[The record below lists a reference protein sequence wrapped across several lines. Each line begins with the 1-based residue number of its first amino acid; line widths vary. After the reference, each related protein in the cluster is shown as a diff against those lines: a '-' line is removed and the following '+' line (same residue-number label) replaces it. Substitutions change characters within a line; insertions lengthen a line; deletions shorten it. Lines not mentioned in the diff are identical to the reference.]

1 MFRARRFPLRLI
13 AWLLWAVVASP
24 VVQAQSNRLFP
35 SKVPQDSSALR
46 GGSAPRRT
54 PPPSRP
60 DTVALPYN
68 MVWGDSTTR
77 LASLFAGVGAT
88 ITNKKT
94 ENGVETWTV
103 QGLLAANL
111 QASLFRFSSGQ
122 LAALEFDYGNP
133 DWDTAK
139 YNDQMGQFRR
149 LLDAKCEAPGEMIS
163 RRTEEPPDDKGVR
176 QSLMGYQWKR
186 GDTLV
191 QLFYFSAEDPA
202 NKALTF
208 RNISLHYYYQDP
220 NPPNPADL
228 ALPENTNADPNA
240 STLFGGK
247 APANTAVDGNT
258 PGPAPA
264 PEATPAPT
272 PVMPWEYDPDVA
284 PSPSPTPTPVPMRG
298 KKGRRP
304 VAPPGGDPLP
314 E

>member
-1 MFRARRFPLRLI
+1 MRRARFPLWLI
-13 AWLLWAVVASP
+13 APLLCCAAACPAVH
-24 VVQAQSNRLFP
+24 AQGNRLFP
-35 SKVPQDSSALR
+35 SKAPQDSSALR
-46 GGSAPRRT
+46 NGSAPRRT

-94 ENGVETWTV
+94 ENGVETWSV

-111 QASLFRFSSGQ
+111 QSSLFRFSSGQ

-133 DWDTAK
+133 DWDLAK

-163 RRTEEPPDDKGVR
+163 RKTEEPPDEKGVK

-220 NPPNPADL
+220 NPPAPADV
-228 ALPENTNADPNA
+228 ALPENANTDPNA

-247 APANTAVDGNT
+247 TPAGAPVESGAPA
-258 PGPAPA
+258 PGPA

-272 PVMPWEYDPDVA
+272 PVLPWEVDPDVA
-284 PSPSPTPTPVPMRG
+284 PSPSPTPTPVPTRG
-298 KKGRRP
+298 NKGRRP
-304 VAPPGGDPLP
+304 AAPSDGDPLP

>member
-1 MFRARRFPLRLI
+1 M
-13 AWLLWAVVASP
+13 VD
-24 VVQAQSNRLFP
+24 AQSNRLFP
-35 SKVPQDSSALR
+35 SKVPPDSSALR
-46 GGSAPRRT
+46 YGAAPRRT
-54 PPPSRP
+54 PPPARP

-68 MVWGDSTTR
+68 MIWGDNMTR

-94 ENGVETWTV
+94 ENSVETWTV

-111 QASLFRFSSGQ
+111 QVSLFRFSNSR
-122 LAALEFDYGNP
+122 LAALEFDYGAP

-163 RRTEEPPDDKGVR
+163 RQTDQPPDEKGIT

-220 NPPNPADL
+220 NPPAPADV
-228 ALPENTNADPNA
+228 ALPENANADPNA

-247 APANTAVDGNT
+247 TPAGSAVDGT
-258 PGPAPA
+258 VPS
-264 PEATPAPT
+264 PAPT
-272 PVMPWEYDPDVA
+272 PEAPPTPAPVMPWEYNPDVA
-284 PSPSPTPTPVPMRG
+284 PSPSPTPTPAPVRG
-298 KKGRRP
+298 NKGRRP
-304 VAPPGGDPLP
+304 IAPPDGDPLP

>member
-1 MFRARRFPLRLI
+1 MVPARFPFWLI
-13 AWLLWAVVASP
+13 ALVLSCVLASP
-24 VVQAQSNRLFP
+24 AARAQGSRLFP
-35 SKVPQDSSALR
+35 SKAPANSAALR
-46 GGSAPRRT
+46 NPPTPRRT
-54 PPPSRP
+54 PSPSRP

-68 MVWGDSTTR
+68 MVWGDSTNR

-111 QASLFRFSSGQ
+111 QTSLFRFAGGQ
-122 LAALEFDYGNP
+122 LAALEFDYGAP
-133 DWDTAK
+133 DWDTAR

-149 LLDAKCEAPGEMIS
+149 LLEAKCEAPGEMIS
-163 RRTEEPPDDKGVR
+163 RQSDQPPGEAGIT

-191 QLFYFSAEDPA
+191 QLFYFSAEDPD
-202 NKALTF
+202 KKLTF

-220 NPPNPADL
+220 NPPSAADT

-247 APANTAVDGNT
+247 AGAAPPASAA
-258 PGPAPA
+258 PGVPPAPNPT
-264 PEATPAPT
+264 PEPTPAP
-272 PVMPWEYDPDVA
+272 PPALPWEFAPDV
-284 PSPSPTPTPVPMRG
+284 PPTPTPTPTPARG
-298 KKGRRP
+298 KRKRP
-304 VAPPGGDPLP
+304 AAPSESDPLP